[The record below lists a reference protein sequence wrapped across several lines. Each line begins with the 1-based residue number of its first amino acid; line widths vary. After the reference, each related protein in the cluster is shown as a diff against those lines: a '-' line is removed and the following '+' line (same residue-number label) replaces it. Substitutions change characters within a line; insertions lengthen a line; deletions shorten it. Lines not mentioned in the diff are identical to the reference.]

1 MKTEIT
7 TIDNIIENE
16 NNYTLTRKELAYD
29 ITTDEL
35 LSEKQSSIT
44 IPKEHATSD
53 TLYNLLAL
61 PQDMTKDLKQLEQY
75 FKDTKIGFDNEDV
88 KSILAVEN
96 MIFTGNPKGKKVYD
110 TLDYLSARELNMDA
124 TQDWEFEMLNAYLM
138 VLALQY
144 DLLS

>member
-1 MKTEIT
+1 MKTKIT

-16 NNYTLTRKELAYD
+16 NNYRLTRKELAYD
-29 ITTDEL
+29 IETDEL

-44 IPKEHATSD
+44 IPKENTTSD
-53 TLYNLLAL
+53 TLYNLLDL
-61 PQDMTKDLKQLEQY
+61 PKDMSKDLKQLDQY
-75 FKDTKIGFDNEDV
+75 FKDTRITFDNEDS

-110 TLDYLSARELNMDA
+110 NLDYLSARELNMDA